1 MMSDATAPLKNVSA
15 RARLICRRCRAGNSL
30 TWMVGAISAALATSG
45 ALYFAQRRQVDIL
58 VYLNGASHLF
68 SDHLYQIRLSHGPHL
83 PFTYPPFAALV
94 FEPLTFIPMAL
105 AQLLWT
111 VVNIAALYVIIYLP
125 IRAVFSAAPTRM
137 LVLLSLI
144 SMTPVFLLDPVRQT
158 FSFGQI
164 NLVIV
169 ALVLL
174 DVTGQLKIGKK
185 SLPRGVLIG
194 VASAIKLTPL
204 IFILYLF
211 ATRRVRAASVALV
224 TFALSAIIA
233 AALSPRNSW
242 FYWTRYVAD
251 ATRIGK
257 AYYISN
263 QSMRAVADRVSHEV
277 VATTLVALISAIVL
291 IGGILIAAWAFRASS
306 DLLGILLCAT
316 TGLLVS
322 PITWDHHLVWVV
334 PVIIWLACSPDRP
347 AFGRVWAVI
356 TAVLFWV
363 APIWVVPHGYGVEL
377 GENDVQL
384 LAGNSFFIAMGF
396 FVAGATA
403 MLVLRRQRSRQDE
416 RIQVVEIPTPA
427 SSAARTQAG

>member
-1 MMSDATAPLKNVSA
+1 M
-15 RARLICRRCRAGNSL
+15 I
-30 TWMVGAISAALATSG
+30 GAISAALATLG
-45 ALYFAQRRQVDIL
+45 ALYFAQRRQVDIF

-83 PFTYPPFAALV
+83 PFTYPPFPALV

-125 IRAVFSAAPTRM
+125 IRAVFPAAPTRM
-137 LVLLSLI
+137 LVLRSLI
-144 SMTPVFLLDPVRQT
+144 LMTPVFLLDPVRQT

-211 ATRRVRAASVALV
+211 ATRRIRAASVALV

-242 FYWTRYVAD
+242 FYWTKYVAD

-334 PVIIWLACSPDRP
+334 PVIM
-347 AFGRVWAVI
+347 VWAI
-356 TAVLFWV
+356 IAAVLFWL
-363 APIWVVPHGYGVEL
+363 APIWLVPHGYGVEL

-403 MLVLRRQRSRQDE
+403 MLVLRRQRSQQDE
-416 RIQVVEIPTPA
+416 RIQVVEVPAPA
-427 SSAARTQAG
+427 SSAARPQPR